1 MLYCTVHIPNTSVIH
16 CVYQREDGPKI
27 GSTKIIEGK
36 GELKGVKLLA
46 VGDIDEVSSPH
57 STFSA

>member
-1 MLYCTVHIPNTSVIH
+1 LTLKFLHH
-16 CVYQREDGPKI
+16 REDGPTI

-46 VGDIDEVSSPH
+46 VGDIDDDGFPS
-57 STFSA
+57 STFPA